1 MIISIL
7 YRWAKIGFGLRRD
20 NIRIRRQMGLR
31 IKKANSWYEKTRTVR
46 VWVVLIQKT
55 LVVWKFNFSHNIDYQ
70 MLLLLILCVNRR
82 IKI

>member
-1 MIISIL
+1 
-7 YRWAKIGFGLRRD
+7 
-20 NIRIRRQMGLR
+20 MGLR

-55 LVVWKFNFSHNIDYQ
+55 LVVWKFNFSHIDYQ